1 MDEYRTVVQ
10 YNSGEISGRGLYLL
24 PGCVNFYRHLSKLL
38 LYCIKGGYR
47 LIKRFP
53 LSGVPGV
60 ISNCEIKFDKDQDRT
75 ILRVQQTN
83 QILFG
88 EY

>member
-1 MDEYRTVVQ
+1 MEEYRTIQ
-10 YNSGEISGRGLYLL
+10 YNNGEISGRGLYLL

-47 LIKRFP
+47 LIKSFP
-53 LSGVPGV
+53 LSGVPGAR
-60 ISNCEIKFDKDQDRT
+60 SNPECKFDKDQDRI
-75 ILRVQQTN
+75 ILRVQQTYL
-83 QILFG
+83 ILFG